1 MKTKSLY
8 DFLFYFGIVWAGLCF
23 VGHALSDNFVW
34 IYFSMF
40 GIVIFTF
47 ALIMRERE
55 RQKLLN
61 NDTNNKI
68 VPCEKSNN
76 DALYLK
82 DEGGKHDN

>member
-8 DFLFYFGIVWAGLCF
+8 DLLFYFGIVWAGLCF
-23 VGHALSDNFVW
+23 FGRVLSNNFVW
-34 IYFSMF
+34 IRFSMF

-82 DEGGKHDN
+82 DEGVKDE